1 MANVASTVK
10 IAADAK
16 LLRFAL
22 KLDAMGSGANGVV
35 YVVTAALFGEMFGLP
50 AAFLY
55 PAGAFLVAW
64 AAALFFLASR
74 PTVSKVAVRRR
85 DGCQHR
91 LGGRER
97 GAAHR
102 RLVPADRLWHRTGD
116 RTGGSGRRLHR
127 PAVRRSSQDRVN
139 SLQSIGARPC
149 AGAGTE
155 SHRPRSAHRMRSG
168 RAVTMR

>member
-1 MANVASTVK
+1 MATVASTVK

-35 YVVTAALFGEMFGLP
+35 YVVAAALFGEMFGLP

-74 PTVSKVAVRRR
+74 PTVSKVAV
-85 DGCQHR
+85 GIVMAVNIAWVAASAELLIAGWFPLTG
-91 LGGRER
+91 LGT
-97 GAAHR
+97 A
-102 RLVPADRLWHRTGD
+102 LVIAQ
-116 RTGGSGRRLHR
+116 
-127 PAVRRSSQDRVN
+127 AV
-139 SLQSIGARPC
+139 
-149 AGAGTE
+149 
-155 SHRPRSAHRMRSG
+155 
-168 RAVTMR
+168 AVTGFTGLQFAGFRKTA